1 MRILFSKRE
10 HDVLERIRSG
20 DNKAMEQIYNEY
32 RNEFIGW
39 SVENH
44 SISEQDA
51 LDHYQDTITIFFEK
65 VMNGTLQEIESSVK
79 TYLFG
84 IGKNRIL
91 QQFQKENTRQRHEE
105 DVSEHYRFLAEKE
118 INEIYTKAS
127 QTASGMFSLLGD
139 KCQEIL
145 KLFYFDKRSMTEI
158 ASLMNFKNE
167 GVARTSKKRCLEK
180 IRQEME
186 KGKVNGG

>member
-1 MRILFSKRE
+1 MRISFSKRE
-10 HDVLERIRSG
+10 RDVLERIRSG
-20 DNKAMEQIYNEY
+20 DEKAMERIYNEH

-65 VMNGTLQEIESSVK
+65 VMNGTLREIESSVK

-91 QQFQKENTRQRHEE
+91 QQFQRENTRLRHEE
-105 DVSEHYRFLAEKE
+105 EVSEHYRFLAEKE
-118 INEIYTKAS
+118 LNEIYVSAGET
-127 QTASGMFSLLGD
+127 TADMFSMLGE
-139 KCQEIL
+139 KCKEIL
-145 KLFYFDKRSMTEI
+145 KLFYFDKKSMTEI
-158 ASLMNFKNE
+158 ANLMEFKNE

-180 IRQEME
+180 IRQQMTMS
-186 KGKVNGG
+186 VNGG

>member
-1 MRILFSKRE
+1 MRISFSKRE
-10 HDVLERIRSG
+10 HDLLERIRSG
-20 DNKAMEQIYNEY
+20 DEKAMERIYNEY

-39 SVENH
+39 GVENH

-91 QQFQKENTRQRHEE
+91 QQFQKENTRLRHEE
-105 DVSEHYRFLAEKE
+105 GVHEHYRFLAEKE
-118 INEIYTKAS
+118 LNDIYTSAIEK
-127 QTASGMFSLLGD
+127 TAGMFSLLGE
-139 KCQEIL
+139 KCKEIL
-145 KLFYFDKRSMTEI
+145 KLFYFDKKSMTEI
-158 ASLMNFKNE
+158 ASVMNFKSE

-180 IRQEME
+180 IREEMTKE
-186 KGKVNGG
+186 RNGG